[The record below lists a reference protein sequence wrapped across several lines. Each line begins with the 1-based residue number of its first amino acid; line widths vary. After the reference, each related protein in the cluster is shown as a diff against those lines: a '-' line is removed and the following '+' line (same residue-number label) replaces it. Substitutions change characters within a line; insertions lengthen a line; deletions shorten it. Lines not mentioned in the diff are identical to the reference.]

1 MHKLTYEDVEQAHI
15 DRLKDLGY
23 TDEEIPGILEAEND
37 LGFLMEDSI
46 AMDPEGAY
54 EEPIPEPF
62 YTAGGP
68 GMKPIELR
76 FGVLCAPLK
85 EQLEGQGVAL
95 APSQL
100 TKYERVRSSINYLR
114 IHRYITDSASDRAFR
129 KLMQSISKDAT
140 KTRIIANE
148 KEE

>member
-1 MHKLTYEDVEQAHI
+1 M
-15 DRLKDLGY
+15 
-23 TDEEIPGILEAEND
+23 P
-37 LGFLMEDSI
+37 
-46 AMDPEGAY
+46 
-54 EEPIPEPF
+54 
-62 YTAGGP
+62 
-68 GMKPIELR
+68 
-76 FGVLCAPLK
+76 PLK
-85 EQLEGQGVAL
+85 EQLEGQGIAL

-114 IHRYITDSASDRAFR
+114 IHRYITDSASDRAFQ

>member
-1 MHKLTYEDVEQAHI
+1 
-15 DRLKDLGY
+15 
-23 TDEEIPGILEAEND
+23 
-37 LGFLMEDSI
+37 
-46 AMDPEGAY
+46 
-54 EEPIPEPF
+54 
-62 YTAGGP
+62 
-68 GMKPIELR
+68 MKPIELR

-140 KTRIIANE
+140 KTRIITNE

>member
-1 MHKLTYEDVEQAHI
+1 
-15 DRLKDLGY
+15 
-23 TDEEIPGILEAEND
+23 
-37 LGFLMEDSI
+37 
-46 AMDPEGAY
+46 
-54 EEPIPEPF
+54 
-62 YTAGGP
+62 
-68 GMKPIELR
+68 MKTIELR

-85 EQLEGQGVAL
+85 EQLEGQGITL

-100 TKYERVRSSINYLR
+100 TQYERVRSSINYLR

-140 KTRIIANE
+140 RTRIIANE

>member
-1 MHKLTYEDVEQAHI
+1 
-15 DRLKDLGY
+15 
-23 TDEEIPGILEAEND
+23 
-37 LGFLMEDSI
+37 
-46 AMDPEGAY
+46 
-54 EEPIPEPF
+54 
-62 YTAGGP
+62 
-68 GMKPIELR
+68 MKPIELR

-85 EQLEGQGVAL
+85 EQLEGQGIAL

-114 IHRYITDSASDRAFR
+114 IHRYITDSASDRAFQ

>member
-1 MHKLTYEDVEQAHI
+1 
-15 DRLKDLGY
+15 
-23 TDEEIPGILEAEND
+23 
-37 LGFLMEDSI
+37 
-46 AMDPEGAY
+46 
-54 EEPIPEPF
+54 
-62 YTAGGP
+62 
-68 GMKPIELR
+68 MKPIELR

-85 EQLEGQGVAL
+85 EQLEGQSVAL

>member
-1 MHKLTYEDVEQAHI
+1 
-15 DRLKDLGY
+15 
-23 TDEEIPGILEAEND
+23 
-37 LGFLMEDSI
+37 
-46 AMDPEGAY
+46 
-54 EEPIPEPF
+54 
-62 YTAGGP
+62 
-68 GMKPIELR
+68 MKPIELR

-85 EQLEGQGVAL
+85 EQLEGPGVAL

-114 IHRYITDSASDRAFR
+114 IHCYITDSASDRAFR